1 MSEFKPQVS
10 EPKPKRTKVCVLNM
24 RGEPLMP
31 CSPVKARKLLKA
43 KKAVVKHRE
52 PFTIQLTV
60 ASGENRQDITLGVDL
75 GSRHV
80 GFSASTK
87 KDELYAAEVD
97 LRPDVSKQIA
107 QRRELRRTRRSR
119 KTRHRPPRF
128 DNRVRS
134 KNKGWLAPSIEH
146 KISSTISRIEA
157 VKQILPVKTIVVEVG
172 TFDTQLLQNP
182 SISGKQYQQGPQLNF
197 YNVREYVFWRDQYT
211 CQHCHGKSKDP
222 KLHVHHL
229 ESRLTGGNAPNNL
242 VTLCSTCHQALH
254 AGQIKLVI
262 KRGSSFKDA
271 AYMNITRKTLVKR
284 LQAAYPNLKI
294 RITYGYITKFLRDK
308 YHIGKTHHD
317 DAFCIAG
324 NMDANRLG
332 CYFYQKQVRRHNRQI
347 HKINILKGGRRKKN
361 QAAYEVKGFRL
372 FDKVRCEGQVGFI
385 FGRRS
390 TGYFDVR
397 RLDGTR
403 ISASVSYK
411 KLRLLQKRKSY
422 LTELR
427 TGGGNSS
434 PALEAGV
441 SLP

>member
-1 MSEFKPQVS
+1 MSEPKPQMSEFKPQVS
-10 EPKPKRTKVCVLNM
+10 EPKPKRVKVHVLNM

-31 CSPVKARKLLKA
+31 CSPVKARKLLQA
-43 KKAVVKHRE
+43 NKAVVKHRE

-75 GSRHV
+75 GSKHV
-80 GFSASTK
+80 GLSASTK

-107 QRRELRRTRRSR
+107 QRRELRHARRSR

-134 KNKGWLAPSIEH
+134 KKKGWLAPSIEH

-157 VKQILPVKTIVVEVG
+157 VKQILPVK
-172 TFDTQLLQNP
+172 LQNP

-197 YNVREYVFWRDQYT
+197 YNVREYVFWRDHYT
-211 CQHCHGKSKDP
+211 CQHCHGKSKDT
-222 KLHVHHL
+222 KLQVHHL

-254 AGQIKLVI
+254 AGQIKLASR
-262 KRGSSFKDA
+262 RGRSLKDA
-271 AYMNITRKTLVKR
+271 AYMNITRKILVKR

-294 RITYGYITKFLRDK
+294 RVTYGYITKFLRDK

-347 HKINILKGGRRKKN
+347 HKINTLKGGRRKKN

-372 FDKVRCEGQVGFI
+372 FDKVRCDGQIGFI

-390 TGYFDVR
+390 RGYFDVR

-403 ISASVSYK
+403 ISACAKYN

-427 TGGGNSS
+427 T
-434 PALEAGV
+434 
-441 SLP
+441 